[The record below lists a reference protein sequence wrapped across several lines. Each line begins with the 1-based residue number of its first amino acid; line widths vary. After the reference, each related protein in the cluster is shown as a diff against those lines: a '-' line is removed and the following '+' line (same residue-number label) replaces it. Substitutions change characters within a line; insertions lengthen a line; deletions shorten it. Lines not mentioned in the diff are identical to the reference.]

1 MILVLYDNHTKFGK
15 RMPESYEKL
24 LLPYDNPTIRP
35 PSACS
40 SSAFFLYKLL
50 RPWSKQIIPY
60 LIMTKS

>member
-35 PSACS
+35 PLSL
-40 SSAFFLYKLL
+40 FLIRILSLQTAASLVKTDNPL
-50 RPWSKQIIPY
+50 SDND
-60 LIMTKS
+60 

>member
-35 PSACS
+35 PQPVPHPLS
-40 SSAFFLYKLL
+40 FFTNCCVLGQN
-50 RPWSKQIIPY
+50 R
-60 LIMTKS
+60 